1 MNIILGTMY
10 KKVGLYRIT
19 DTIKYLNVLLSY
31 IRYYGGGEI
40 EMKTREFKI
49 TSDGKEVATIECTD
63 DGFNV
68 KCTEECAK
76 MCKDFKGCC

>member
-1 MNIILGTMY
+1 
-10 KKVGLYRIT
+10 
-19 DTIKYLNVLLSY
+19 
-31 IRYYGGGEI
+31 
-40 EMKTREFKI
+40 MKTREFKI